1 MRKLVWI
8 LVIVP
13 FFAGC
18 AMPVTSVHSV
28 DTRPSISVKN
38 AGTGA
43 ELFVDGV
50 RMGRAS
56 DYNEPYRLNLDA
68 GTHRISIVEKG
79 QTVFQQTIFI
89 ESEHKTIIVQ

>member
-1 MRKLVWI
+1 MRKLAWI
-8 LVIVP
+8 FTFVTL
-13 FFAGC
+13 FAGC

-38 AGTGA
+38 AGDSA

-56 DYNEPYRLNLDA
+56 DYNDPYRLNLDA
-68 GTHRISIVEKG
+68 GTHRISIMEKG